1 MWLNEL
7 AQADGAVRRH
17 GGVYGTV
24 RRHGGVDGGKDKNY
38 MNFYPKIARWF
49 DGAVIFFSEC
59 MRCSL
64 RFY

>member
-7 AQADGAVRRH
+7 AQTDGA
-17 GGVYGTV
+17 V
-24 RRHGGVDGGKDKNY
+24 RRHGGVDGGKDENY
-38 MNFYPKIARWF
+38 MNFYPKIAQWF
-49 DGAVIFFSEC
+49 DGGDIFFSER